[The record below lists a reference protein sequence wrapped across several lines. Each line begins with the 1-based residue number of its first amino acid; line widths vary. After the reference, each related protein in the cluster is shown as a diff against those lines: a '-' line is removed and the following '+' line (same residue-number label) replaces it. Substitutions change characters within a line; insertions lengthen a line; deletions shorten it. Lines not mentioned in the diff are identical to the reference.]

1 MARVRLELGPVPLHH
16 QVYVD
21 LRRALDAGEWA
32 PGHQLP
38 TERDL
43 ADQYGCSLITV
54 RRAMSDLVRDGRIER
69 TRGRGTF
76 VLRPRLDRDIAA
88 SASFTAEMQARGL
101 DAETRLVS
109 ARPESAV
116 AAVADALGLETGSP
130 TIYLERLRMAGGEP
144 YLLEQVHLPAERFP
158 GLLAN
163 DLEHGSLY
171 ERLATGYGA
180 RVVRTREALEP
191 VLLRAREA
199 RLLGQRPG
207 SPALL
212 VEGIA
217 FAADGSPV
225 EFGRTYVRGDR
236 SRYYVEREVDRP
248 IRAVAHDE
256 ALAVRGGLIR

>member
-1 MARVRLELGPVPLHH
+1 
-16 QVYVD
+16 
-21 LRRALDAGEWA
+21 
-32 PGHQLP
+32 
-38 TERDL
+38 
-43 ADQYGCSLITV
+43 
-54 RRAMSDLVRDGRIER
+54 
-69 TRGRGTF
+69 
-76 VLRPRLDRDIAA
+76 
-88 SASFTAEMQARGL
+88 
-101 DAETRLVS
+101 
-109 ARPESAV
+109 
-116 AAVADALGLETGSP
+116 
-130 TIYLERLRMAGGEP
+130 
-144 YLLEQVHLPAERFP
+144 
-158 GLLAN
+158 
-163 DLEHGSLY
+163 
-171 ERLATGYGA
+171 
-180 RVVRTREALEP
+180 VRTREALEP